1 MHPPAVAASRLL
13 VGAGVGAGLAVGLS
27 LQRQAAPST
36 PALVLGALG
45 AACLAAGWALNR
57 GVGPLATRF
66 SKESDLEME
75 SRVKAEVKAWE
86 SAEDVNA
93 KWAALEAKVLTD
105 ELSGDVVNG
114 DASVD

>member
-27 LQRQAAPST
+27 LQRQGMPST
-36 PALVLGALG
+36 PALVLSALG
-45 AACLAAGWALNR
+45 AACLAAGWALNQ
-57 GVGPLATRF
+57 GAGPLATRF

-105 ELSGDVVNG
+105 ELGGNVVNG
-114 DASVD
+114 DTSVD

>member
-13 VGAGVGAGLAVGLS
+13 MGAGVGAGLAVGLS
-27 LQRQAAPST
+27 LQRHATPST

-66 SKESDLEME
+66 STESALEME
-75 SRVKAEVKAWE
+75 ARVKAEVKAWE

-105 ELSGDVVNG
+105 ELSERSSGD
-114 DASVD
+114 DTSVD